1 MATIDRKQYISFL
14 AAIWLDINAIKNY
27 DLFVQSLTHKSYAA
41 DFSADI
47 PHNERLEFA
56 WDAILGSIIATLL
69 FINHPNKSEADM
81 TLYKIALVREEMLA
95 HVAKN
100 IGIDAIVLI
109 SKWEEKSS
117 GRQKD
122 AILSDTLEAFIAFI
136 TIDMWYDV
144 AYNFVSRYIY
154 SNIDTLSAITVISH
168 KTQIQERAQKKY
180 QQLPVYIDS
189 IYEQS
194 DTGNIST
201 YRSDIQINNIV
212 IACGYGPSKKKA
224 QEDAAKNALE
234 QLTAWQEQANN

>member
-1 MATIDRKQYISFL
+1 MATIDRKQYTSFL

-109 SKWEEKSS
+109 SNEKKNHR
-117 GRQKD
+117 G
-122 AILSDTLEAFIAFI
+122 
-136 TIDMWYDV
+136 
-144 AYNFVSRYIY
+144 
-154 SNIDTLSAITVISH
+154 
-168 KTQIQERAQKKY
+168 ERRMLYYPIRLKH
-180 QQLPVYIDS
+180 L
-189 IYEQS
+189 
-194 DTGNIST
+194 
-201 YRSDIQINNIV
+201 
-212 IACGYGPSKKKA
+212 
-224 QEDAAKNALE
+224 
-234 QLTAWQEQANN
+234 